1 MNNQVLKDGLENG
14 AIAALWALIP
24 GILILTST
32 ENDSDF
38 DLLLDFLG
46 LMILFPVIVVIVSI
60 ISAQKHS
67 LPSEIMLNCISC
79 CVSGAIFF
87 NLILQFF
94 FYVNASIDNTQFEFE
109 RT

>member
-38 DLLLDFLG
+38 IPFL
-46 LMILFPVIVVIVSI
+46 VIFL
-60 ISAQKHS
+60 S
-67 LPSEIMLNCISC
+67 LVAGYYPEQN
-79 CVSGAIFF
+79 
-87 NLILQFF
+87 
-94 FYVNASIDNTQFEFE
+94 
-109 RT
+109 